1 MKKFM
6 VGVSIFTAILLIFLL
21 VQNNRLKDEKIAVE
35 SALTSAEE
43 NEEEETPNVLIH
55 TDAGEAGEAFVN
67 GYFNYTQHAKREAV
81 EPYMTSNVEELLSFD
96 EPQGVEEALEVE
108 EVDSEV
114 KNLKVYYG
122 QSTNERQELYVVFDN
137 EISFNSVTSSVASYM
152 ELDMVLTD
160 GSWKVDRL
168 TFDQH

>member
-1 MKKFM
+1 MKKLM

-55 TDAGEAGEAFVN
+55 TDAGEAFVN

-96 EPQGVEEALEVE
+96 EPQGVEEALEGE
-108 EVDSEV
+108 EVESEV

-152 ELDMVLTD
+152 ELDMVLTG